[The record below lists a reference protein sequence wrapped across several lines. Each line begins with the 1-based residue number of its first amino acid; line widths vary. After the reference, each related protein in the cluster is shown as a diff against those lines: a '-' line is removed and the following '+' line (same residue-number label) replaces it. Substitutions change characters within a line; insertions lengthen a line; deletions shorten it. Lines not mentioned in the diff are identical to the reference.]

1 MKDLTTISTDIFNKV
16 RSRFSKIKLGNQNGE
31 VIADGNPAAA
41 RFFELNYT
49 VEGNDLGPVTIKVD
63 NKKLTIIYNESM
75 TDGDNSKYK
84 QEWYSF
90 LKEMRMFAMSNM
102 LEFDTR
108 DITKSN
114 LDQRDF
120 KYLANENGD
129 TNMSESKLFGTSKT
143 SYQDMGEARI
153 IVKHSQP
160 VNYNIPGGRTM
171 HIDSI
176 YIESSSGERFRYP
189 HKHLNGARAMAMHI
203 AHGGNSYDQIGTHIS
218 SLSEELSKLRQFKN
232 YTQRNGLSE
241 ALNDVA
247 EKVLTRID
255 TIKEQ
260 ISKLQR
266 SSYYE
271 TFKEQFQPAQ
281 DMPIPEETINNWVD
295 ALTIRTFNEELK
307 NVFPFIYRLV
317 DQPRELAYEDLVG
330 EGEIDRQHGDIEPW
344 AYWSFPERVAKKL
357 YQMHKGQPID
367 KSAIVQLWKT
377 DGPDRMTKF
386 MLKPDVSAILSYYQQ
401 MGEQDPMFAEFA
413 DRIASIGAM
422 EYEQEAAHMEPQD
435 IEDEPADEEETQEQM
450 DPRVMSQAIVEFVK
464 SMYNAEDGTFPRGEE
479 GVKIAVEKR
488 FGDNAGQF
496 AARVIEALKPGM

>member
-1 MKDLTTISTDIFNKV
+1 MKDLTTISTDLFNKV
-16 RSRFSKIKLGNQNGE
+16 RSRFSKIKLGNADGE

-49 VEGNDLGPVTIKVD
+49 VDGNELGPVTINVD
-63 NKKLTIIYNESM
+63 SKKLTIIYNEAM

-84 QEWYSF
+84 QEWYGF

-120 KYLANENGD
+120 KYLASENGD

-295 ALTIRTFNEELK
+295 ALTIRSFNEELK

-330 EGEIDRQHGDIEPW
+330 EGEETEVC
-344 AYWSFPERVAKKL
+344 PECKEDPCVC
-357 YQMHKGQPID
+357 D
-367 KSAIVQLWKT
+367 DTKSK
-377 DGPDRMTKF
+377 D
-386 MLKPDVSAILSYYQQ
+386 S
-401 MGEQDPMFAEFA
+401 EDPMFAEFA

-450 DPRVMSQAIVEFVK
+450 DPRVMSQAIVEFIK

-479 GVKIAVEKR
+479 GVTIAVEKR
-488 FGDNAGQF
+488 FGSPAGQF
-496 AARVIEALKPGM
+496 AARVIEALKPGI